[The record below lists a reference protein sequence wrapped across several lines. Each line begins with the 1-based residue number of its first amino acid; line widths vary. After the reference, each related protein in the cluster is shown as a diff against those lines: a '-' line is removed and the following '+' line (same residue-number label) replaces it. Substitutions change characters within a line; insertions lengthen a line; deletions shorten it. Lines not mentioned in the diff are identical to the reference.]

1 MATEAIERSWRP
13 TVVKLDQAVPMTAF
27 FVRFGELSIDS
38 AIGILGES
46 EL

>member
-1 MATEAIERSWRP
+1 M
-13 TVVKLDQAVPMTAF
+13 VVRLDQAVPMTAF

-38 AIGILGES
+38 AKGIGSES